1 MFFKKNHCVKQMDEK
16 DCGAAC
22 LSTIA
27 RQYGS
32 KLSITYIRD
41 IAGTDTQGTS
51 VLGMVKAAEQLGFS
65 AKAVRAEHAAFDQS
79 ITLPAIAHIVID
91 QQLLHYVVIHKI
103 SKEKIIIA
111 DPGKG
116 LIKYKKDD
124 FLKIWTGILIL
135 LTPTEAYEKQKEI
148 RNISSD
154 IFRLILQQKS
164 LIIHTFLAS
173 FIITIF
179 GILGTFYFQTIIDQ
193 ILPNGLSNTLHILSI
208 GLLIMYLF
216 KVFLI
221 GFRQYMMI
229 LLGQKLSIT
238 IMFGY
243 FKHVLSLPM
252 KFFSNRKVGEIISRF
267 TDANKVID
275 AVVSASLSILLD
287 TIMLI
292 MVGIFLYLQ
301 NATLFL
307 ITLAFVPLYIL
318 TVWIFIKPYA
328 NINNTEM
335 ENNAQLTSKIV
346 ETLNGIETVKAYNAE
361 YMMTFETEK
370 RFVKYLRSAF
380 KHGVIDNLQSSIKM
394 FLDLASGALI
404 LWIGST
410 QVMKGNLTIGQL
422 ITYNALL
429 TYFLNPLQ
437 NIIGL
442 QSKFQSASVASKRL
456 GEIIEQDPEI
466 KDNEKRIT
474 SISSITG
481 PIVFNKINFR
491 YGTRRLILK
500 NIALQIQKGEKVAF
514 VGESGSGKSTLTKL
528 LMKFY
533 AAESGEILIN
543 GYHINDIHTNA
554 LRESISY
561 IPQESHFIQGSIL
574 ENLLLGNSG
583 SFTFEEI
590 IEVCKQTKVH
600 DFIDHLPM
608 RYDTLIEE
616 NGSNLSGG
624 QKQRLAIAR
633 ALLRK
638 PNILIMDEST
648 SNLDTTTE
656 QGISKMIYDQT
667 YNITTIIIAHR
678 LSTIMNCD
686 KIFVMENGEIKE
698 SGSHHD
704 LLMKKGKY
712 YELWEN
718 QIPSKEMVT
727 I

>member
-1 MFFKKNHCVKQMDEK
+1 MFFKKYHCVKQMDEK

-221 GFRQYMMI
+221 GFRQYMMS

>member
-1 MFFKKNHCVKQMDEK
+1 MDEK

>member
-583 SFTFEEI
+583 SFTLEEI

>member
-1 MFFKKNHCVKQMDEK
+1 MFFKKYHCVKQMDEK

-583 SFTFEEI
+583 SFTLEEI

>member
-1 MFFKKNHCVKQMDEK
+1 MFFKKYHCVKQMDEK

-481 PIVFNKINFR
+481 PLF
-491 YGTRRLILK
+491 LIKL
-500 NIALQIQKGEKVAF
+500 ISATELE
-514 VGESGSGKSTLTKL
+514 GSS
-528 LMKFY
+528 
-533 AAESGEILIN
+533 
-543 GYHINDIHTNA
+543 
-554 LRESISY
+554 
-561 IPQESHFIQGSIL
+561 
-574 ENLLLGNSG
+574 
-583 SFTFEEI
+583 
-590 IEVCKQTKVH
+590 
-600 DFIDHLPM
+600 
-608 RYDTLIEE
+608 
-616 NGSNLSGG
+616 
-624 QKQRLAIAR
+624 
-633 ALLRK
+633 
-638 PNILIMDEST
+638 
-648 SNLDTTTE
+648 
-656 QGISKMIYDQT
+656 
-667 YNITTIIIAHR
+667 
-678 LSTIMNCD
+678 
-686 KIFVMENGEIKE
+686 
-698 SGSHHD
+698 
-704 LLMKKGKY
+704 
-712 YELWEN
+712 
-718 QIPSKEMVT
+718 
-727 I
+727 

>member
-1 MFFKKNHCVKQMDEK
+1 MFFKKYHCVKQMDEK

-111 DPGKG
+111 EPGKG